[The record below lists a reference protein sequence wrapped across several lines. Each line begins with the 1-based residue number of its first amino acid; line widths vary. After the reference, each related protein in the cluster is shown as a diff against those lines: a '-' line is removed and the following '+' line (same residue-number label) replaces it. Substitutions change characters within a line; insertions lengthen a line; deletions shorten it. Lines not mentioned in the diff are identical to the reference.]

1 MYIIHKLWKTNV
13 FVCLLLMIL
22 PWVLYHQS
30 ISFGYVLDDAVVITG
45 NSFTKE
51 GIRGLKS
58 IFTTESFTGY
68 FGEQKDLVQGARYR
82 PLSIATF
89 ALEYQFIGEYPS
101 ISHAI
106 NILLYGILG
115 VTLFFLLRLIQ
126 YTENQ
131 RFFWNLGFLTSIL
144 YIVHP
149 LHTEA
154 VANIKG
160 RDEILTFLLGAL
172 SLIACIQWHNSKKNV
187 YAYLSGFSFL
197 LALLAKENAITLLG
211 VIPVIFY
218 VFKNVSLLRSLLY
231 AIPAIAATVVY
242 LIIRIQIIGY
252 LLNDSTIITDIMNN
266 PFIYMSQSEKYA
278 TITYT
283 LLKYLQLSVFPH
295 PLSHD
300 YYPFAIPVMN
310 WSNISVWFSLFFHIV
325 LCLLTLMGILRK
337 QSMYFGLAFYLI
349 TLSIV
354 SNLFINM
361 GTFMNER
368 FLFMPS
374 FGICIMMSFFL
385 LKVKEW
391 TSGIPNLKY
400 SATLLF
406 IVIVTGYIYKTLDR
420 VPDWENPVTL
430 NQSAVK
436 TNPGSARANTF
447 MATAIYDKWK
457 NQPRSEE
464 KYNDIIIALEYAERA
479 TQILPE
485 YKNAQIIKAGCA
497 AELYNY
503 DRNLNQLLKVFG
515 EVVLERP
522 DVGFV
527 KEYMDYL
534 LRTTPIVS
542 LIPWYKEIVYQ
553 GLVVEKKLYPYGVV
567 FLNAAYI
574 QDRNQKIIRDML
586 AYTYQKA
593 GNKAKADELL
603 QQ

>member
-1 MYIIHKLWKTNV
+1 MHAIHRIWKKTAIMYL
-13 FVCLLLMIL
+13 LLLML
-22 PWVLYHQS
+22 PWILYHKS
-30 ISFGYVLDDAVVITG
+30 VSFGYVLDDAVVITG

-51 GIRGLKS
+51 GIKGVKS

-89 ALEYQFIGEYPS
+89 ALEYHYFGENPS

-115 VTLFFLLRLIQ
+115 VALFFFMRILKHSEKQPLL
-126 YTENQ
+126 
-131 RFFWNLGFLTSIL
+131 WNFAFLTSIL
-144 YIVHP
+144 YILHP
-149 LHTEA
+149 VHTEA

-160 RDEILTFLLGAL
+160 RDEILTFLFGAM
-172 SLIACIQWHNSKKNV
+172 SLIACIQWHKSGKNF
-187 YAYLSGFSFL
+187 YAYISGFSFL

-218 VFKNVSLLRSLLY
+218 VFHNISLLRSLLY
-231 AIPAIAATVVY
+231 TLPALAATVVY
-242 LIIRIQIIGY
+242 LIIRIQVIGY
-252 LLNDSTIITDIMNN
+252 LLNDSSIITDIMNN
-266 PFIYMSQSEKYA
+266 PFVYMSQGEKYA
-278 TITYT
+278 TIIYT
-283 LLKYLQLSVFPH
+283 LWKYFQLSVFPH

-300 YYPFAIPVMN
+300 YYPYAIPVMS
-310 WSNISVWFSLFFHIV
+310 WSDFAVWFSLFFHIV
-325 LCLLTLMGILRK
+325 LCVLTLMGILRK
-337 QSMYFGLAFYLI
+337 QSMYFGLAFYWI

-374 FGICIMMSFFL
+374 FGICIIMSVFL
-385 LKVKEW
+385 LKINGL
-391 TSGIPNLKY
+391 TSGKLYLKY
-400 SATLLF
+400 CAPMLF
-406 IVIVTGYIYKTLDR
+406 FVIVAGYSFKTLDR
-420 VPDWENPVTL
+420 VSDWENPVTL
-430 NQSAVK
+430 NRSAVK

-447 MATAIYDKWK
+447 MATALYDKWK

-464 KYNDIIIALEYAERA
+464 KYKDLVLALEYAEMA

-503 DRNLNQLLKVFG
+503 DRNLNQLLKIFG
-515 EVVLERP
+515 EVVMERP

-534 LRTTPIVS
+534 LHTTPIVS

-553 GLVVEKKLYPYGVV
+553 GLVVEKKLYSYGVV
-567 FLNAAYI
+567 YLNAAYI

-593 GNKAKADELL
+593 GNIAKADELL
-603 QQ
+603 LK